1 MSLYIRED
9 KFIVLGQPV
18 NLLFH
23 RSILKQVQRNVCH
36 ESVRIMPFGDR
47 KEQYSVETHEGAR
60 TNQQGDMPF
69 TLKKKKCES
78 WLSQIDH

>member
-1 MSLYIRED
+1 MCVI
-9 KFIVLGQPV
+9 
-18 NLLFH
+18 
-23 RSILKQVQRNVCH
+23 

-60 TNQQGDMPF
+60 TNQQGDVPF